1 MVFDHVCESCYNR
14 CGTIVEDESVWMDR
28 RQALVSSAIAG
39 SAAVA
44 WVLANGLDVLSV
56 LYVLQFG
63 SAWSFVRYHPAES
76 FLIYAG
82 MRLLGTLGVILL
94 VVWVTK
100 RWRSV
105 FRTAWGA
112 LTVCALVTAIAA
124 WWRLYQ

>member
-1 MVFDHVCESCYNR
+1 
-14 CGTIVEDESVWMDR
+14 
-28 RQALVSSAIAG
+28 
-39 SAAVA
+39 
-44 WVLANGLDVLSV
+44 LANGLDVLSV

-82 MRLLGTLGVILL
+82 MRLLGTLGVLL
-94 VVWVTK
+94 LAIWVTK
-100 RWRSV
+100 HWTSA

-112 LTVCALVTAIAA
+112 LTVCALATAIAA